1 MNMQKNYLNLET
13 SKVLERFHNHDLRF
27 REIKDDLLRVYKY
40 FPNKIKIINLFS
52 YWLYILSSI
61 KECYG
66 EDGFHIF
73 LSSKNNVFEFSYD
86 FELKINRKSKP
97 IKKNYSFLLKFFFK
111 LNPFLI
117 ISNKFYLPGANLS
130 SFFKKIIN
138 QLSLSLF
145 NNLSPDHNFNNIQ
158 LLKIIIKKYFDLS
171 SEKEILLI
179 LDKVPDVFISNIIEI
194 ENINEIINLK
204 GCASSFLN
212 FDGYENIFLINKKL
226 YIEGS
231 AHGGGYDIFKNDI
244 YFYFE
249 KLLCDKFYG
258 WGFSDLNVR
267 QYKFKKIKDKISDSK
282 KVFWVDDL
290 RSIKKE

>member
-1 MNMQKNYLNLET
+1 MTSFFYSIIYIIFGCAFLSHFYEQSFWLIINGNGGFVGNYFKNLLLTPQYFKNENIIYFILIFIT
-13 SKVLERFHNHDLRF
+13 SFIF
-27 REIKDDLLRVYKY
+27 LLSIN
-40 FPNKIKIINLFS
+40 FKIFFFKKIILKIINLFS

-158 LLKIIIKKYFDLS
+158 LLKCKLEAAGHGGS
-171 SEKEILLI
+171 SGR
-179 LDKVPDVFISNIIEI
+179 DNA
-194 ENINEIINLK
+194 INELAEEYSFILK
-204 GCASSFLN
+204 NA
-212 FDGYENIFLINKKL
+212 
-226 YIEGS
+226 
-231 AHGGGYDIFKNDI
+231 
-244 YFYFE
+244 
-249 KLLCDKFYG
+249 
-258 WGFSDLNVR
+258 
-267 QYKFKKIKDKISDSK
+267 KIKN
-282 KVFWVDDL
+282 
-290 RSIKKE
+290 